1 MWVCCCPTNVQLI
14 SVFLVVQLQLP
25 ITEVVKEWSK
35 CWLFFLRLLELP
47 CGKSKG
53 KCRWQVDFGSS
64 RFFACYLPWALALGL
79 PHTHLGF
86 IIFIRIFSSHANY
99 TSWRKNFVSFIISVN
114 LWVLCILIP
123 WTRACFF
130 PFIQQA
136 KIVLDSDIIID
147 LISEETSS
155 S

>member
-1 MWVCCCPTNVQLI
+1 MLLPYQCTIDQC
-14 SVFLVVQLQLP
+14 FLGSAATVAYYWSCKR
-25 ITEVVKEWSK
+25 VVKM
-35 CWLFFLRLLELP
+35 LTFFFLRLLELP